1 MKLVCVRKVI
11 IIMLRESE
19 LDILIPKDTFT
30 VMIMTIPIPMI
41 TDIILIHTLTI
52 LWDQNP
58 LSRKVRRG
66 TIKCG
71 LSS

>member
-1 MKLVCVRKVI
+1 
-11 IIMLRESE
+11 RESE
-19 LDILIPKDTFT
+19 LDILIPKDMVT
-30 VMIMTIPIPMI
+30 VMIMTIPMI
-41 TDIILIHTLTI
+41 TDIILIRMLTI
-52 LWDQNP
+52 LWDQKP

>member
-1 MKLVCVRKVI
+1 MKLVCVRKAI
-11 IIMLRESE
+11 IIMLRELE
-19 LDILIPKDTFT
+19 LEILIPKNMFT
-30 VMIMTIPIPMI
+30 VMIMTIPMI
-41 TDIILIHTLTI
+41 TDIILIHMLTI
-52 LWDQNP
+52 LWDQKL